1 MTSNAGS
8 ERSESLMGFGKTQ
21 GSVEK
26 EKAEKALREFLR
38 PEFIARVDEIVVF
51 SPLDKE
57 SLKKISALMLDELKA
72 ALEEKLIKFSYTDE
86 VCAVI
91 AEKCSGT
98 KTGAREL
105 RNIIRREIEDPA
117 VDMIIDGGEGSIG
130 ILNADVSDGKI
141 TLSAK

>member
-1 MTSNAGS
+1 
-8 ERSESLMGFGKTQ
+8 
-21 GSVEK
+21 
-26 EKAEKALREFLR
+26 
-38 PEFIARVDEIVVF
+38 
-51 SPLDKE
+51 
-57 SLKKISALMLDELKA
+57 MLDELKA

-91 AEKCSGT
+91 AEKCSRT